1 MCGIVGYVGDEE
13 CASLLVD
20 GLRKL
25 EYRGYDSAGL
35 AVLGKD
41 GLSVIRAKGK
51 LQNLENRLRDSMP
64 QGAPGTGH
72 PRWATPGKPS
82 DENAHRHKWAGVA
95 VADTGIIE
103 NPLEVKADAQEA

>member
-35 AVLGKD
+35 AVLGKG

-51 LQNLENRLRDSMP
+51 LQNLETRLKDTAPTRVL
-64 QGAPGTGH
+64 GALLGLVRLTKH
-72 PRWATPGKPS
+72 
-82 DENAHRHKWAGVA
+82 V
-95 VADTGIIE
+95 IE
-103 NPLEVKADAQEA
+103 MRLYHLSQFGEMGEAAFAMEKQPA

>member
-13 CASLLVD
+13 CASLLVA

-35 AVLGKD
+35 AVLGEG

-51 LQNLENRLRDSMP
+51 LQNLENRARGSIP
-64 QGAPGTGH
+64 QGANGPGQ
-72 PRWATPGKPS
+72 PRCATHGKPS
-82 DENAHRHKWAGVA
+82 DENAHPHKYEGVA
-95 VADTGIIE
+95 VVHNGIIE
-103 NPLEVKADAQEA
+103 NHLELKA